1 MKKKIFHLIF
11 SSIAFTISY
20 GIAKL
25 TAIDW
30 VINAVLI
37 SFMIQWILFFPA
49 YYFQTEKFYDLAGS
63 LTYLTVII
71 YTTYASYSVT
81 GLNLGNLIFG
91 SFIIIWTLRLGIFL
105 YTRIHSTGEDKRFKF
120 IKKSPTQF
128 FMTWTLQ
135 GMWVSVC
142 STCAITAIA
151 KGVVLNFFFL
161 VGFLVF
167 ILGFLI
173 EIIADHQKNDFRKK
187 SIFKN
192 DFIQSGL
199 WAYSRHPNYLGEII
213 LWTGIAICSF
223 SSLEGLQ
230 LITLISPIFTYVLLV
245 YISGIPL
252 LEEKG
257 KKKWGHL
264 SNYQKYLEKT
274 PKLFFN
280 PIKIFTNKL

>member
-1 MKKKIFHLIF
+1 MKKKISYLFF
-11 SSIAFTISY
+11 SFIAFAISY

-37 SFMIQWILFFPA
+37 SFLIQWTFFIPA
-49 YYFQTEKFYDLAGS
+49 YYFQTEKFYDLSGS

-71 YTTYASYSVT
+71 YTSHASYSMT
-81 GLNLGNLIFG
+81 GINFG
-91 SFIIIWTLRLGIFL
+91 SLTLGLLIIIWALRLGVFL
-105 YTRIHSTGEDKRFKF
+105 YSRIHRTGEDKRFQF

-142 STCAITAIA
+142 STCALTAIA
-151 KGVVLNFFFL
+151 NGVVLNSFFL
-161 VGFLVF
+161 VGFLIF
-167 ILGFLI
+167 ILGFFI
-173 EIIADHQKNDFRKK
+173 EILADRQKNSFRKK

-223 SSLEGLQ
+223 SSLAGLQ

-257 KKKWGHL
+257 KEKWGHL
-264 SNYQKYLEKT
+264 SHYQKYLEKT

-280 PIKIFTNKL
+280 PLKIFIE